1 MYADLLVYC
10 RSPQRWP
17 AAVDYARRLV
27 EPGTGQVQL
36 WAETTPPTA
45 ETLSRQAAWAD
56 AVLLDGIDD
65 LQQLRELVQ
74 AAARPCL
81 LLPRS
86 DAALASPRRI
96 AVGWNGSLQARR
108 ALHAA
113 LPLLRAAQQV
123 VLLEAAD
130 CAETVQAQRF
140 LRRHGVQ
147 PMRADCGRHGAAGPR
162 LLELCAAQTADLLVL
177 GAYAE
182 RGLGEWDGAQTLLPI
197 LREHRLPLLL
207 QH

>member
-1 MYADLLVYC
+1 MYADVLVYC

-36 WAETTPPTA
+36 WAEATA
-45 ETLSRQAAWAD
+45 PSAESLSRQAAWTD
-56 AVLLDGIDD
+56 AVLLDGIQD
-65 LQQLRELVQ
+65 LQQLRELIQ
-74 AAARPCL
+74 AVARPCL
-81 LLPRS
+81 LLPRGT
-86 DAALASPRRI
+86 DAPPSPRRI
-96 AVGWNGSLQARR
+96 AVGWNGTLQARR

-123 VLLEAAD
+123 VLLQAAG
-130 CAETVQAQRF
+130 CAETAQVQRF

-147 PMRADCGRHGAAGPR
+147 PECVDCGCRGAAGPQ
-162 LLELCAAQTADLLVL
+162 LLELCAAQQADLLVL

-197 LREHRLPLLL
+197 LREHALPLLL

>member
-17 AAVDYARRLV
+17 AAVGYARRLV

-36 WAETTPPTA
+36 WAETAPPTA
-45 ETLSRQAAWAD
+45 EALSRQAAWAD
-56 AVLLDGIDD
+56 AVLLDGVDD
-65 LQQLRELVQ
+65 LMQLRELVQ

-81 LLPRS
+81 LLPRN

-130 CAETVQAQRF
+130 CAETVQVQRF
-140 LRRHGVQ
+140 LSRHGVQ
-147 PMRADCGRHGAAGPR
+147 PARVDCGRHDAAGPR
-162 LLELCAAQTADLLVL
+162 LLELCAAHSADLLVL

>member
-56 AVLLDGIDD
+56 AVLLDGVDD
-65 LQQLRELVQ
+65 LMQLRKLVQ

-81 LLPRS
+81 LLPRNE
-86 DAALASPRRI
+86 AALASPRRI

-130 CAETVQAQRF
+130 CAQTVQAQRF

-147 PMRADCGRHGAAGPR
+147 AECSDCGRHGEAGPR

>member
-45 ETLSRQAAWAD
+45 DTLSRQAAWTD

-65 LQQLRELVQ
+65 LRQLRELVQ

-81 LLPRS
+81 LLPPG

-123 VLLEAAD
+123 VLIEAAD
-130 CAETVQAQRF
+130 CAGTEQAQRF

-147 PMRADCGRHGAAGPR
+147 PERADCGRHGAAGPR